1 MLFVMRL
8 EGSEGEWC
16 WEDRKLFGHNFD
28 SDCPIEKEV
37 DKSEELKV
45 FGGSS
50 YPSREE
56 KIEGVVVVDSLRVL
70 IFCSSVSISTD
81 AACFIGKS

>member
-1 MLFVMRL
+1 MMRL
-8 EGSEGEWC
+8 EGSEGEC
-16 WEDRKLFGHNFD
+16 WDRMFGHNFE
-28 SDCPIEKEV
+28 SDCPIEREV

-45 FGGSS
+45 FEGSS